1 MLGLAAMDEISRS
14 CSLAMDYS
22 ADYYSSSEYESAEG
36 G

>member
-1 MLGLAAMDEISRS
+1 MDEISRS

-22 ADYYSSSEYESAEG
+22 ADYYYSSSEYESAEG